1 MAAGGA
7 SSTPFIDWSLLARIA
22 IISIIAGVGLV
33 AAFSIGLAALS
44 FSRREENRRIARMG
58 ARALTLLMGA
68 AIVGAL
74 IWGLVLI
81 VRKS

>member
-7 SSTPFIDWSLLARIA
+7 SSTPFIDWSLLAQIA
-22 IISIIAGVGLV
+22 IISIVAGVGLV
-33 AAFSIGLAALS
+33 VAFSIGLAALS
-44 FSRREENRRIARMG
+44 FSRSEEHGRIARMG
-58 ARALTLLMGA
+58 AQALTLLMGA

-74 IWGLVLI
+74 VWGLVLI

>member
-7 SSTPFIDWSLLARIA
+7 SSTPFIDWSLLGRIA
-22 IISIIAGVGLV
+22 LISIAAGVGLV
-33 AAFSIGLAALS
+33 IAFSLGLAALS
-44 FSRREENRRIARMG
+44 YSRNDEHSRIARFG
-58 ARALTLLMGA
+58 AQALTLLLGA
-68 AIVGAL
+68 VIVGAL

>member
-22 IISIIAGVGLV
+22 IISIVTGVGLV
-33 AAFSIGLAALS
+33 VAFSIGLSALS
-44 FSRREENRRIARMG
+44 FSRSHEHGGIARAG
-58 ARALTLLMGA
+58 AWVVTLLMGA
-68 AIVGAL
+68 VIVGAL

>member
-1 MAAGGA
+1 LTGHC
-7 SSTPFIDWSLLARIA
+7 SLG
-22 IISIIAGVGLV
+22 AGVGLV

>member
-7 SSTPFIDWSLLARIA
+7 SSAPFIDWSLLARIA
-22 IISIIAGVGLV
+22 IISIAAGVGLV
-33 AAFSIGLAALS
+33 VAFSIGLAALS
-44 FSRREENRRIARMG
+44 FSRSEEHGRIARTG
-58 ARALTLLMGA
+58 AWVVTLLIGA
-68 AIVGAL
+68 AIAGAL

>member
-1 MAAGGA
+1 MAVAGA
-7 SSTPFIDWSLLARIA
+7 SSTPFVDWSLLAQIA
-22 IISIIAGVGLV
+22 IISIVAGVGLV
-33 AAFSIGLAALS
+33 VAFSIGLSALS
-44 FSRREENRRIARMG
+44 FSRNEENGRFARMV

-81 VRKS
+81 VRKT

>member
-1 MAAGGA
+1 MAAGAA
-7 SSTPFIDWSLLARIA
+7 SSTPFIDWSLLAQIA
-22 IISIIAGVGLV
+22 IISILAGVGLV
-33 AAFSIGLAALS
+33 VAFSIGLSALS
-44 FSRREENRRIARMG
+44 FSCGEARGRLARMG
-58 ARALTLLMGA
+58 ALAVTLVMGA

>member
-1 MAAGGA
+1 MAAVGA

-22 IISIIAGVGLV
+22 IISIAAGVGLV

-44 FSRREENRRIARMG
+44 FSRLEEKGRVARMG

>member
-22 IISIIAGVGLV
+22 IISIVAGVGLV
-33 AAFSIGLAALS
+33 VAFSIGLSALS
-44 FSRREENRRIARMG
+44 FSRSKEHGGIARAG
-58 ARALTLLMGA
+58 AWALTLLMGA
-68 AIVGAL
+68 VIVGAL